1 MLNFLLGL
9 FVGTN
14 FAIVL
19 LAIFWASK
27 ERK

>member
-14 FAIVL
+14 FGIVL
-19 LAIFWASK
+19 LALFWASR

>member
-19 LAIFWASK
+19 LALLWANK